1 MTRIKICGITN
12 LTDARHALACG
23 ADELGFNFHPA
34 SPRFILPAEAAEIC
48 IQLPP
53 NASKVGV
60 FVNAAVSAIGYA
72 VLAVRLDAVQLHG
85 DESAE
90 FVGLLRA
97 RIGTNVKIIKAL
109 RVAEHFD
116 TTAASAFR
124 VEAILLDAFSTKAYG
139 GTGES
144 LDWKR
149 TREIRDVLSQDIYLA
164 GGLSAENVAEAINTA
179 RPYAVDACSR
189 LEFAPGIKDAEAVK
203 NFVAAVREPYELRA
217 K

>member
-12 LTDARHALACG
+12 LVDANHALACG

-34 SPRFILPAEAAEIC
+34 SPRFILPAEAAAIC
-48 IQLPP
+48 IELPP

-60 FVNAAVSAIGYA
+60 FVNAEVSAIEYA
-72 VLAVRLDAVQLHG
+72 VLVAKLDAVQLHG

-90 FVGLLRA
+90 FIERLRK
-97 RIGTNVKIIKAL
+97 RLGTDVKIIKAL

-116 TTAASAFR
+116 TIAALTYR
-124 VEAILLDAFSTKAYG
+124 VEAILLDAFSPKAYG
-139 GTGES
+139 GTGET

-149 TREIRDVLSQDIYLA
+149 TREIADALDQNLYLA
-164 GGLSAENVAEAINTA
+164 GGLSAENVAEAIRTT

-189 LEFAPGIKDAEAVK
+189 LESAPGLKDAKSIEY
-203 NFVAAVREPYELRA
+203 FIAAVRGAL
-217 K
+217 